1 LHPKFPGNLLP
12 PLVKL
17 ILKNL
22 VSPIAWKNTM
32 RMWSFRIPCVL
43 PVLLFTSYLM
53 SQNLREPQ
61 FMERTQLAFQDIM
74 NLDYG
79 KALQAFASLEKDYPK
94 HPAPP
99 LYTASIYWLSEML
112 RRQDVSLNRF
122 ISPMYFSQ
130 KSDEIMPLAERSAFL
145 QALQKSE
152 KLSRAILSN
161 NPRDKDARYF
171 LGTAH
176 GLRASFAI
184 TVDHSLKDAFSNGKK
199 SYSSAKLLIDEDPNY
214 YDAYLS
220 TGLYEYVVD
229 NIPWYWKWM
238 AVVIGLHGDKY
249 TGMKQVKLAAEKGQ
263 YVNNEAKLVLM
274 VLYVR
279 EHLYKEAKELSQNL
293 HNRFPRSFLFA
304 LSNAQILRLAGFK
317 EQAVVE
323 YLEAEKQIETR
334 APNFDKVPLQT
345 FRYQLGVE
353 LMHMDIQDLAQERFQ
368 QCIND
373 PQMPFKEKTL
383 AHLNLGRILNWKG
396 RKEDAVK
403 ELRLVLSLKEVED
416 SHSQAKFILNRLRQK

>member
-1 LHPKFPGNLLP
+1 MRMRSF
-12 PLVKL
+12 L
-17 ILKNL
+17 IL
-22 VSPIAWKNTM
+22 S
-32 RMWSFRIPCVL
+32 
-43 PVLLFTSYLM
+43 VLLVLLSVSNLM
-53 SQNLREPQ
+53 SQNLREPR
-61 FMERTQLAFQDIM
+61 FVERTQLAFQDIM
-74 NLDYG
+74 NLDYD

-94 HPAPP
+94 HPSPP
-99 LYTASIYWLSEML
+99 LYAASIYWLSEML
-112 RRQDVSLNRF
+112 RRQDVSLDRF

-130 KSDEIMPLAERSAFL
+130 KTNEAMPPAERLAFL

-152 KLSRAILSN
+152 SLSRAILSKN
-161 NPRDKDARYF
+161 AKDKDARYF
-171 LGTAH
+171 LGTAY

-199 SYSSAKLLIDEDPNY
+199 SFSSAKQLIDEDPNY

-238 AVVIGLHGDKY
+238 AVVIGLRGDKY

-263 YVNNEAKLVLM
+263 YANNEAKLALM

-279 EHLYKEAKELSQNL
+279 EHLYKEAKELSGNL
-293 HNRFPRSFLFA
+293 HSSFPRSFLFA
-304 LSNAQILRLAGFK
+304 LCNAQILRLAGFK

-323 YLEAEKQIETR
+323 YLEAEKQIESR
-334 APNFDKVPLQT
+334 SPNFDKVPLQT

-353 LMHMDIQDLAQERFQ
+353 LMHMDIQDLALVRFQ

-373 PQMPFKEKTL
+373 SQTPFKEKTL

-396 RKEDAVK
+396 QKEEAAK
-403 ELRLVLSLKEVED
+403 ELQLVLSLKEIED
-416 SHSQAKFILNRLRQK
+416 SHSQAKFILNKLRQK